1 MTKPPKP
8 VSVLDSE
15 FEHWHVLGPILWAGV
30 AYGGAGVLDLL
41 DVPTL
46 YVAGVGAL
54 VSLLAPLVTIYKRFS
69 FLLMAATTALLT
81 WTSATTPWQRNPALA
96 ALAGG
101 VVFGMAYQALR
112 TREAKV
118 ADQNKQ
124 AEKAASKGR
133 YVELLQTIKIKG
145 LKESKRT
152 PFRAGKTIH
161 LLLPV
166 DGSVTLS
173 RLQDATEA
181 LEIAASRA
189 GLSVT

>member
-69 FLLMAATTALLT
+69 FLLMAATTALLFMGVMT
-81 WTSATTPWQRNPALA
+81 AVAVAPVVILPALGVA
-96 ALAGG
+96 GARALQSR
-101 VVFGMAYQALR
+101 VI
-112 TREAKV
+112 TRA
-118 ADQNKQ
+118 Q
-124 AEKAASKGR
+124 
-133 YVELLQTIKIKG
+133 
-145 LKESKRT
+145 
-152 PFRAGKTIH
+152 
-161 LLLPV
+161 
-166 DGSVTLS
+166 LS
-173 RLQDATEA
+173 EA
-181 LEIAASRA
+181 LTILENALDVASSDLR
-189 GLSVT
+189 